1 MHAPDG
7 TSFDNFC
14 RFVEIKP
21 GELVVL
27 DHIEPVH
34 SFRISLQFTKTGIGT
49 QIDFIMTFVLQE
61 EYERVKDFVRVANE
75 QNLDRLEAVLQKT
88 NKAAQEEK

>member
-14 RFVEIKP
+14 QFVEIKP

-34 SFRISLQFTKTGIGT
+34 SFRITLRFTKTGIGT
-49 QIDFIMTFVLQE
+49 QIEFIMTFVLKE

-75 QNLDRLEAVLQKT
+75 QNLDRLEAVLKKT
-88 NKAAQEEK
+88 NKAA